1 MLTRR
6 VNELIVEVCDAEI
19 LPRFRSLADGDIE
32 QKRPGDLV
40 TVANRQAEVVL
51 TAALRDAHPD
61 ALVVGEEAVF
71 TRPELLEALPEAE
84 HAWVID
90 PVDGT
95 RNFVQGRPDFG
106 VMVAETRFG
115 RPVRGWIWLP
125 LHDQM
130 WVAEEG
136 GGVTCNDERVPRRPE
151 PQAPW
156 TAAVPRNLYRP
167 EAPGFRFVRRRGA
180 CAVDYV
186 RLAEGFLDV
195 LGYTTA
201 NPWDHLAGSLIV
213 SELGGA
219 VSHGGRTYRAGTSGP
234 FLLAAASPGLAELA
248 LQRLPQG

>member
-1 MLTRR
+1 
-6 VNELIVEVCDAEI
+6 
-19 LPRFRSLADGDIE
+19 
-32 QKRPGDLV
+32 
-40 TVANRQAEVVL
+40 
-51 TAALRDAHPD
+51 
-61 ALVVGEEAVF
+61 
-71 TRPELLEALPEAE
+71 
-84 HAWVID
+84 
-90 PVDGT
+90 
-95 RNFVQGRPDFG
+95 
-106 VMVAETRFG
+106 
-115 RPVRGWIWLP
+115 
-125 LHDQM
+125 M

-248 LQRLPQG
+248 LQRLPQGEEAEIREASGGACRAGRHCAQLSTRTAVQSGRNPRPGHESVAFAASWSSTPCL